1 MLGVLWATSTL
12 ICGGGLAARKMSTSC
27 QRSNAA
33 SSEVRDSS
41 SLVSAPQ
48 VGKSGKLTGCN
59 QKRKARTDPRSD
71 ILHMQVI
78 WEAVLLLLVLRR
90 ASSAL
95 VFRDGLLHRLA
106 GGGGVVKRLEWDG
119 DRNGGDGARRPQR
132 KVLKVAAWP
141 KPPRLHL
148 KLKSII
154 KSPSNSP
161 QLR

>member
-1 MLGVLWATSTL
+1 MGGFKAALATVICHLVSSLIHKSGTLVRHARRVVGDLHADLW
-12 ICGGGLAARKMSTSC
+12 GGLAARKMSTSC

-48 VGKSGKLTGCN
+48 AGKSGKLTGCN

-71 ILHMQVI
+71 VLHMQVI
-78 WEAVLLLLVLRR
+78 WEAVLLLLVLCR

-106 GGGGVVKRLEWDG
+106 GGVV
-119 DRNGGDGARRPQR
+119 
-132 KVLKVAAWP
+132 
-141 KPPRLHL
+141 
-148 KLKSII
+148 
-154 KSPSNSP
+154 
-161 QLR
+161 